1 MITKDCV
8 AAKLKKYKKIIKKLS
23 KKAEQVE
30 EIVLFLCSMIAVKT
44 CGGSPAILSLKNWV
58 DFGGHVDQQDTDSA
72 VCYLD
77 N

>member
-1 MITKDCV
+1 
-8 AAKLKKYKKIIKKLS
+8 
-23 KKAEQVE
+23 
-30 EIVLFLCSMIAVKT
+30 MIAVKT
-44 CGGSPAILSLKNWV
+44 CGGSPVILSLKNGA